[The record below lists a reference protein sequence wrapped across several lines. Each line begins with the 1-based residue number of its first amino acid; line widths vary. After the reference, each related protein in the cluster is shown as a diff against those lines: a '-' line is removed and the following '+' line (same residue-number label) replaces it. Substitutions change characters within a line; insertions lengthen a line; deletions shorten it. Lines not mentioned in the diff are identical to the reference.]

1 MKKQLI
7 SYQKLHKERNIKMT
21 TDENTK
27 VAPMPWVLA
36 NGPSGKKLTII
47 LPEDGSKT
55 ISSKDEHYEKVLAAI
70 KEGNWEIVP
79 DLVCPKRR
87 ILNFSNGRFEV
98 KNNQVYVDG
107 VAIPTAL
114 SNKIVEY
121 SKEDLPCEPLLKFWE
136 NLNQNPSHRSVQQ
149 LYGFLEKH
157 DHPITEDGC
166 FIAYKKVNANFTDVH
181 TGTFSNKPGETVSMP
196 RNQVNEN
203 PNETCSHGLHVA
215 AFSYA
220 STFSGEVLLMVKVNP
235 RDVVSV
241 PVDYNNEKMRCCQ
254 YEVLDVVD
262 KELKAQLL
270 RDAEKPDTDPSELG
284 GVDLDNSELDEEYES

>member
-1 MKKQLI
+1 MKIRLI
-7 SYQKLHKERNIKMT
+7 SYQKLAHKERNIKMT
-21 TDENTK
+21 TENTK
-27 VAPMPWVLA
+27 VQPFPWVLA
-36 NGPSGKKLTII
+36 SGPSGKKLTII

-55 ISSKDEHYEKVLAAI
+55 ISSKDENYEKVLAAI
-70 KEGNWEIVP
+70 KEGNWSVIP

-98 KNNQVYVDG
+98 KNNEVYVDG
-107 VAIPTAL
+107 LAIPTAL

-136 NLNQNPSHRSVQQ
+136 NLNQNPSHRSVSQ

-166 FIAYKKVNANFTDVH
+166 FIAYKKVNADFTDVH
-181 TGTFSNKPGETVSMP
+181 TGTFSMS
-196 RNQVNEN
+196 RNQVNED
-203 PNETCSHGLHVA
+203 PNQTCSHGLHVA

-235 RDVVSV
+235 KDVVAI
-241 PVDYNNEKMRCCQ
+241 PVDYNNAKMRVASYQ
-254 YEVLDVVD
+254 VIDVVD

-270 RDAEKPDTDPSELG
+270 RDAEKPDTDPSELVG
-284 GVDLDNSELDEEYES
+284 DDSDSENSELDEEYES